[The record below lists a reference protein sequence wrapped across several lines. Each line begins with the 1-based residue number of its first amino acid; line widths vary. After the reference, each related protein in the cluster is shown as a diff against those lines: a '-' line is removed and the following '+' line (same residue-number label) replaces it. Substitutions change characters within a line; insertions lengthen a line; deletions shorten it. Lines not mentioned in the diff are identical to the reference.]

1 MNIILLAFNKC
12 KNHMANCDCN
22 VLIFA
27 MISASLVLMSLLF
40 SKDFLTPINRKNIL
54 YYISR
59 KGKIDGHDS
68 HEHDIYH

>member
-1 MNIILLAFNKC
+1 
-12 KNHMANCDCN
+12 
-22 VLIFA
+22 

-54 YYISR
+54 YYILR

-68 HEHDIYH
+68 HEHDVYN